1 MNLKML
7 RAKIHRATVT
17 EACVDY
23 IGSIT
28 IDQDILDATGILPG
42 ECVVVADVD
51 NASRF
56 ETYVFRGQR
65 GSGVF
70 CVNGAAAHLVKVGHK
85 IIIMAYGY
93 IDESE
98 AKNLKPKVAV
108 MDEHNR
114 IKEMITY

>member
-1 MNLKML
+1 MTLKML

-23 IGSIT
+23 VGSIT
-28 IDQDILDATGILPG
+28 IDEDILDATGILPG

-56 ETYVFRGQR
+56 ETYVFRGSR

-85 IIIMAYGY
+85 IIIMAYAY
-93 IDESE
+93 LDETQ
-98 AKNLKPKVAV
+98 AKTLKPRVAV
-108 MDEHNR
+108 MDDANN
-114 IKEMITY
+114 IKEIMTY